1 MRATIIVVAV
11 LTLAGCVAIP
21 PAVSI
26 ASWAINGV
34 SYLASGKSVSDHAIS
49 AVLEQDCAM
58 WRILKG
64 DPICVEYPA
73 EDGAVAVAENE
84 QPATF
89 EPFEDETEADRE
101 GASSAGQT
109 MIALE
114 ALEPVWPEGER
125 PELAA
130 AAELSAPDFDSIIAG
145 PPESGPTQATISVAA
160 IDLAPTAG
168 TADDDLLA
176 SLRPA
181 APVVPI
187 VGASL
192 GAWRL
197 ETVSNVHAAW
207 EAAVAPRTSSDAI
220 ASTDVPALVLAT
232 AERPRA
238 ADARYVVIGSF
249 RKSELAFR
257 HAAQYGA
264 LEPIVLGS
272 LIDGRPRNRVV
283 TGPFPKAE
291 VKAALLRAGEAGIE
305 GAWVLRVPAETT
317 PLAVAA
323 LD

>member
-1 MRATIIVVAV
+1 MRATIIVVAI
-11 LTLAGCVAIP
+11 LLLAGCVAIP

-49 AVLEQDCAM
+49 AVLDQDCAT

-64 DPICVEYPA
+64 DPICVDYPA

-89 EPFEDETEADRE
+89 EPFDDETEADRE
-101 GASSAGQT
+101 GASTAGLT
-109 MIALE
+109 IAALE
-114 ALEPVWPEGER
+114 GPEPVWPEGDL
-125 PELAA
+125 PEFAGSPYLW
-130 AAELSAPDFDSIIAG
+130 APDTDNIIAG
-145 PPESGPTQATISVAA
+145 PPEPRPTQVTTSVAA
-160 IDLAPTAG
+160 TDLAPTAG

-220 ASTDVPALVLAT
+220 ASTGVPALVLAT
-232 AERPRA
+232 TERPRA
-238 ADARYVVIGSF
+238 ADERYVVIGSF
-249 RKSELAFR
+249 RKSELAFT
-257 HAAQYGA
+257 HAEQYGA

-272 LIDGRPRNRVV
+272 LVDGRPRNRVV